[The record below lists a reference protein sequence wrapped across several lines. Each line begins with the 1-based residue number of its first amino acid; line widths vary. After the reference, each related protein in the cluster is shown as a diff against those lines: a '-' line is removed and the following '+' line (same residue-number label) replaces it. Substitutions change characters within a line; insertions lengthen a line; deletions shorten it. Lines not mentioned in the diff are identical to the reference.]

1 MRIAFY
7 VNSLPTEEVSYT
19 TTLLAHAAVR
29 RGHEVFYLSVDD
41 LAYRPDNSLAGHA
54 WRAPTKRM
62 KSDEAF
68 LEAVRGPD
76 AVREWVEL
84 ESLDVILLR
93 NDPARDQIERPWAVG
108 IGLLFGQEAAR
119 RGVMVLNDPSG
130 LLRAVNKMYL
140 QAFPEEVRPVTL
152 ITRDTA
158 AVKEFVHERMERGV
172 VIKPLSGSG
181 GESVFLVKGDDLSNL
196 NQILDAVG
204 RYGYLIAQEYLP
216 AARKGDMRLFLLN
229 GRPLEVD
236 GKIAAF
242 SRVNRD
248 GDLRT
253 NITAG
258 GRTEPAEI
266 TDRALEL
273 AELVRPRLVRDG
285 MFLVGLDVAGDKLM
299 EINVFSPGGLRVA
312 SRFQQVDY
320 DVAVLEAIEAKLE
333 HRTQS
338 QGQMENVEL
347 ATL

>member
-19 TTLLAHAAVR
+19 TTLLAHTAVR
-29 RGHEVFYLSVDD
+29 RGHEVFYLAAED
-41 LAYRPDNSLAGHA
+41 LAYLPDGSLGGHG

-62 KSDEAF
+62 RTDEAF

-76 AVREWVEL
+76 AVREWVDL
-84 ESLDVILLR
+84 ESLDVIMLR
-93 NDPARDQIERPWAVG
+93 NDPARDQVERPWAVG
-108 IGLLFGQEAAR
+108 IGLLFGEEAAR
-119 RGVMVLNDPSG
+119 RGVMVLNDPAG
-130 LLRAVNKMYL
+130 LARAVNKMYL
-140 QAFPEEVRPVTL
+140 QSFPVEVRPVTL
-152 ITRDTA
+152 ITRDSG
-158 AVKEFVHERMERGV
+158 AVKEFVRERMEQGV

-181 GESVFLVKGDDLSNL
+181 GESVFLVKGDDVSNL
-196 NQILDAVG
+196 NQILDAV
-204 RYGYLIAQEYLP
+204 RKYGYLIAQEYLP
-216 AARKGDMRLFLLN
+216 AARERDTRIILLN

-242 SRVNRD
+242 SRVNRE

-258 GRTEPAEI
+258 GGTEPARI

-285 MFLVGLDVAGDKLM
+285 MFMVGLDVAGDKLM

-312 SRFQQVDY
+312 SRYQEVEFDA
-320 DVAVLEAIEAKLE
+320 AVIDAIEAKLE
-333 HRTQS
+333 HRS
-338 QGQMENVEL
+338 QYDGQMRNVEL